1 SSAPITI
8 PLIKS
13 SSVDFAVNI
22 MIGTS
27 LSFLVNLH
35 TSSPEISGNIRSK
48 IIISGLFSFIFF
60 NASIPL
66 EAGMVSHPSF
76 SKYASNTSR
85 IISSSSTIRIL
96 VMLNHLFHIISSIKM
111 KKLVIGILTG
121 AVLLGSATFV
131 AAESNGNG
139 FFNFEEMK
147 PYIEEMHPNL
157 SPEQQEEMFNNCHG
171 ENGMM
176 QNNTGFRDMMNN
188 I

>member
-1 SSAPITI
+1 MCIVLFFFQAEDGIRDRNVTGVQTCALPI
-8 PLIKS
+8 L
-13 SSVDFAVNI
+13 
-22 MIGTS
+22 
-27 LSFLVNLH
+27 
-35 TSSPEISGNIRSK
+35 
-48 IIISGLFSFIFF
+48 
-60 NASIPL
+60 
-66 EAGMVSHPSF
+66 
-76 SKYASNTSR
+76 
-85 IISSSSTIRIL
+85 
-96 VMLNHLFHIISSIKM
+96 
-111 KKLVIGILTG
+111 LTG

>member
-1 SSAPITI
+1 
-8 PLIKS
+8 
-13 SSVDFAVNI
+13 
-22 MIGTS
+22 
-27 LSFLVNLH
+27 
-35 TSSPEISGNIRSK
+35 
-48 IIISGLFSFIFF
+48 
-60 NASIPL
+60 
-66 EAGMVSHPSF
+66 
-76 SKYASNTSR
+76 
-85 IISSSSTIRIL
+85 
-96 VMLNHLFHIISSIKM
+96 M

-157 SPEQQEEMFNNCHG
+157 SPEQQEEMFNNCHS

>member
-1 SSAPITI
+1 
-8 PLIKS
+8 
-13 SSVDFAVNI
+13 
-22 MIGTS
+22 
-27 LSFLVNLH
+27 
-35 TSSPEISGNIRSK
+35 
-48 IIISGLFSFIFF
+48 
-60 NASIPL
+60 
-66 EAGMVSHPSF
+66 
-76 SKYASNTSR
+76 
-85 IISSSSTIRIL
+85 
-96 VMLNHLFHIISSIKM
+96 M

-139 FFNFEEMK
+139 LFNFEEMK

-188 I
+188 L